1 MFMLRPKW
9 LSEWGKG
16 KRILE
21 ASLTVDISDIKVVEA
36 SQNDNLFLVAI
47 GTLPP
52 RETTALDEESTASTE
67 SNRTDLKWK
76 IFYDSTTFPDL
87 VPLDKARNFMAG
99 IVALSSGMIS
109 VYDADTVYVA
119 SGRRLSKGNAPLLL
133 DYEAAKKIEEAR
145 RKKSKT

>member
-1 MFMLRPKW
+1 M
-9 LSEWGKG
+9 
-16 KRILE
+16 
-21 ASLTVDISDIKVVEA
+21 DISDVKVVEA

-47 GTLPP
+47 GKLAP
-52 RETTALDEESTASTE
+52 RETTVSDEGSAASAE
-67 SNRTDLKWK
+67 SNRTNLKWK
-76 IFYDSTTFPDL
+76 IFYDSTAFPDL
-87 VPLDKARNFMAG
+87 VPIYKARNFMAG

-133 DYEAAKKIEEAR
+133 DYEVAKKIEEAR

>member
-1 MFMLRPKW
+1 MLRPKW

-36 SQNDNLFLVAI
+36 SHNDNLFLVAI

-52 RETTALDEESTASTE
+52 RETTVSDEESAASTE

-76 IFYDSTTFPDL
+76 IFYDSITFPDL
-87 VPLDKARNFMAG
+87 MPLDKARNFMAG

-109 VYDADTVYVA
+109 VYDAGTVYVA

-133 DYEAAKKIEEAR
+133 DYEMAKKIEEAR
-145 RKKSKT
+145 RKKSET